1 VTSGLLTPATDSAM
15 STAEYLRNSSVLS
28 ASDAPN
34 IHELEQEATDELAR
48 LNQQL
53 FQLQKEMVEVPR
65 AQLGDKMAHM
75 AALEVQILS
84 QRLKQREA
92 TVKRLQADL
101 FAKQEMSLEDRTPEQ
116 REVLKQ
122 EVSEIRRR
130 ILRTKTRIRKD
141 IQNSPPGTAEE
152 MHCGMRTPN
161 LDPSEPG
168 SIATCFTALE
178 EEESDDGGPMQL
190 PAEDSHDERFFAVD
204 DDDDSEVSEVSQLRR
219 SLRDERRR
227 ADRLQIERDE
237 AVNDCKK
244 LQKELKSR
252 RPRRGSSSGNGP
264 TETQQLHDEI
274 SRLQKQVD
282 NLSDVNLRNQGC
294 ISHSQ

>member
-1 VTSGLLTPATDSAM
+1 VTSGLLTPTDSAM

-141 IQNSPPGTAEE
+141 IQNSPSGIAEE

-204 DDDDSEVSEVSQLRR
+204 DDDDSEVSQLRR

-252 RPRRGSSSGNGP
+252 RPRRGSNQGGNGP

>member
-1 VTSGLLTPATDSAM
+1 M
-15 STAEYLRNSSVLS
+15 STAEFLRNSSILS
-28 ASDAPN
+28 TSDAPN

-53 FQLQKEMVEVPR
+53 FQLQFEMVEVPG

-75 AALEVQILS
+75 AALESQILA

-101 FAKQEMSLEDRTPEQ
+101 FAKQEMSLDDRTAEQ

-130 ILRTKTRIRKD
+130 ILRTKTRIKKD
-141 IQNSPPGTAEE
+141 CMQNSPTGTAEE

-168 SIATCFTALE
+168 SIATCYTAME
-178 EEESDDGGPMQL
+178 EEESDDGGQM

-204 DDDDSEVSEVSQLRR
+204 DDDSEVSQLQR
-219 SLRDERRR
+219 SLRDERQR

-252 RPRRGSSSGNGP
+252 RPRRVSLGEILSESEGRGNGP

-274 SRLQKQVD
+274 SRLQKQVEH
-282 NLSDVNLRNQGC
+282 LRETKCKNNG
-294 ISHSQ
+294 

>member
-1 VTSGLLTPATDSAM
+1 VCVTSGLLTPATDSAM

-252 RPRRGSSSGNGP
+252 RPRRGSNWGSAAPILN
-264 TETQQLHDEI
+264 
-274 SRLQKQVD
+274 
-282 NLSDVNLRNQGC
+282 
-294 ISHSQ
+294 